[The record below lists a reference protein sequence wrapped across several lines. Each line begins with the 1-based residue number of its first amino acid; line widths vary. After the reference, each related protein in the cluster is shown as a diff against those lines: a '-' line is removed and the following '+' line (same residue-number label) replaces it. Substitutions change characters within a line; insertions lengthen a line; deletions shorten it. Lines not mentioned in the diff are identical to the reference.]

1 VVGSELAPDARSYA
15 DASVQPGKS
24 YTYRLEIV
32 SDDATSFMSPE
43 IEVKVRGLQLELAQ
57 NSPNPFNPT
66 TMIGYT
72 VPARATVTLQ
82 IYDVAGR
89 LVRTLV
95 NESRDAGRYSTVWDG
110 RSNNGS
116 QVGSGVY
123 FYRLQAGNATL
134 TRKMVML
141 K

>member
-1 VVGSELAPDARSYA
+1 
-15 DASVQPGKS
+15 
-24 YTYRLEIV
+24 
-32 SDDATSFMSPE
+32 MSPE

-95 NESRDAGRYSTVWDG
+95 NESREAGRYSTVWDG
-110 RSNNGS
+110 RGNNGS